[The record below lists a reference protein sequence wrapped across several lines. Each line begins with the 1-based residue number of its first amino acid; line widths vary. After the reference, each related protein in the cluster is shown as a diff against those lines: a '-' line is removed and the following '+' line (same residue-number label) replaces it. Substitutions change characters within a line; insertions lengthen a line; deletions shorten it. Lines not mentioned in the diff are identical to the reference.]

1 MATKTIKIFLASSS
15 ELKEDREQFRIFIS
29 VENDRLHKQG
39 IYLELVQ
46 WEYFMDAISDSRL
59 QNEYNKALQECDIAV
74 CLFFTKVGKYTAE
87 EFDTA
92 YETFKATGKPKI
104 WTYFKD
110 APIDTGSLNDTILT
124 LINFKK
130 KLDDLGH
137 FYTSYTNIDNLKYQF
152 KAQLDKILPNV
163 LNDILSH
170 KEDKSTIIQNAEKIY
185 NIEKIDK
192 ANFS

>member
-1 MATKTIKIFLASSS
+1 MITKTIKIFLASSS
-15 ELKEDREQFRIFIS
+15 ELKGDREQFRIFIS

-46 WEYFMDAISDSRL
+46 WEYFMDTISDSRL
-59 QNEYNKALQECDIAV
+59 QNEYNKALQVCDIAI

-110 APIDTGSLNDTILT
+110 APTNTGSLNDMILT

-130 KLDDLGH
+130 KLGELGH

-152 KAQLDKILPNV
+152 KIQLDKILPSA
-163 LNDILSH
+163 LNDLFSH
-170 KEDKSTIIQNAEKIY
+170 KGGKPTIIQNAEKIY
-185 NIEKIDK
+185 NIDNIDK
-192 ANFS
+192 ADFS